1 MIESP
6 AINSRQA
13 SNKSF
18 SVNGSPTCTVGFF
31 SSILSSNLAEAML
44 APCIPSLPV
53 FDPTYITEQNF
64 LSFGMIPAILFGH
77 SELSGPLK
85 IIPPFLSIF
94 TSMFL
99 HGGWM
104 HIIGNM
110 TYLYIFGDNIEE
122 RLGKLK
128 FVIFYLVTGIVA
140 AFSQA
145 LIDPTSTVPMIG
157 ASGAIAGVLGG
168 YLVLYPKAKIKV
180 FFWFIIFV
188 KIIKIRAFI
197 VLGGWIIIQFI
208 SFSGTDLNSGGVAY
222 AAHIG
227 GFISG
232 VLLIN
237 IMKNKITKKKQN
249 LKWLSS

>member
-1 MIESP
+1 MFFFPFADENPTSKKPIISWLIIF
-6 AINSRQA
+6 AC
-13 SNKSF
+13 SF
-18 SVNGSPTCTVGFF
+18 IFLNQT
-31 SSILSSNLAEAML
+31 
-44 APCIPSLPV
+44 
-53 FDPTYITEQNF
+53 FDPMYITEQTF

-77 SELSGPLK
+77 SELSGHLK

-104 HIIGNM
+104 HVIGNM

-122 RLGKLK
+122 RLGKFK
-128 FVIFYLVTGIVA
+128 FIIFYFVTGIVA

-145 LIDPTSTVPMIG
+145 IMDPTSTIPMIG

-168 YLVLYPKAKIKV
+168 YLVLYPKANIKV
-180 FFWFIIFV
+180 LFWFIIL
-188 KIIKIRAFI
+188 IKVIRIRAFI

-208 SFSGTDLNSGGVAY
+208 SFNGTDVNSGGVAY

-232 VLLIN
+232 IVLIN
-237 IMKNKITKKKQN
+237 IMKNKITQKNKI
-249 LKWLSS
+249 LSGSVPNSK

>member
-1 MIESP
+1 MFFFPFADENP
-6 AINSRQA
+6 T
-13 SNKSF
+13 NKKPIISWLIIFACSF
-18 SVNGSPTCTVGFF
+18 IFLKQTS
-31 SSILSSNLAEAML
+31 
-44 APCIPSLPV
+44 
-53 FDPTYITEQNF
+53 DPMYITEQTF

-128 FVIFYLVTGIVA
+128 FIIFYLITGIVA

-145 LIDPTSTVPMIG
+145 IIDPTSTIPMIG

-168 YLVLYPKAKIKV
+168 YLVLFPRAKIKV

-188 KIIKIRAFI
+188 KIIKIRAYI

-208 SFSGTDLNSGGVAY
+208 SFNGSDLNSGGVAY

-237 IMKNKITKKKQN
+237 IMKNKTTQKHKILGGSVPNSK
-249 LKWLSS
+249 

>member
-1 MIESP
+1 MFFFPFADENP
-6 AINSRQA
+6 T
-13 SNKSF
+13 NKKPVISWLIIF
-18 SVNGSPTCTVGFF
+18 AC
-31 SSILSSNLAEAML
+31 SSIFLNQ
-44 APCIPSLPV
+44 I
-53 FDPTYITEQNF
+53 FDPVYITEQTF
-64 LSFGMIPAILFGH
+64 LSFGMIPAILFGY
-77 SELSGPLK
+77 SELSGHLK

-104 HIIGNM
+104 HIVGNM

-128 FVIFYLVTGIVA
+128 FIIFYLITGIVA

-145 LIDPTSTVPMIG
+145 IIDPTSTTPMIG
-157 ASGAIAGVLGG
+157 ASGAVAGVLGG
-168 YLVLYPKAKIKV
+168 YLVLYPRANIKV

-188 KIIKIRAFI
+188 KVIRIRAFI

-208 SFSGTDLNSGGVAY
+208 SFNGTDVNSSGVAY

-227 GFISG
+227 GFMSG

-237 IMKNKITKKKQN
+237 IMKNKISRKNKTMSGSVPNSK
-249 LKWLSS
+249 

>member
-1 MIESP
+1 MFFFPFADENP
-6 AINSRQA
+6 T
-13 SNKSF
+13 NKKPIISWLIIFACSF
-18 SVNGSPTCTVGFF
+18 IFLKQTS
-31 SSILSSNLAEAML
+31 
-44 APCIPSLPV
+44 
-53 FDPTYITEQNF
+53 DPMYITEQTF

-122 RLGKLK
+122 RLGRLK
-128 FVIFYLVTGIVA
+128 FIIFYLITGIVA

-145 LIDPTSTVPMIG
+145 IIDPTSTIPMIG

-168 YLVLYPKAKIKV
+168 YLVLFPRAKIKV

-188 KIIKIRAFI
+188 KIIKIRAYI

-208 SFSGTDLNSGGVAY
+208 SFNGSDLNSGGVAY

-237 IMKNKITKKKQN
+237 IMKNKTTQKHKI
-249 LKWLSS
+249 LSGSVPNSK

>member
-1 MIESP
+1 MFFFPFADENP
-6 AINSRQA
+6 T
-13 SNKSF
+13 NKKPIISWLII
-18 SVNGSPTCTVGFF
+18 FF
-31 SSILSSNLAEAML
+31 CSSIFLNQIFE
-44 APCIPSLPV
+44 
-53 FDPTYITEQNF
+53 PTYITEQTF
-64 LSFGMIPAILFGH
+64 LSFGMIPAILFGY

-128 FVIFYLVTGIVA
+128 FIIFYLFTGIVA
-140 AFSQA
+140 ALTQA
-145 LIDPTSTVPMIG
+145 IIDPTSTIPMIG
-157 ASGAIAGVLGG
+157 ASGAISGVLGG
-168 YLVLYPKAKIKV
+168 YLVLFPRAKIKV
-180 FFWFIIFV
+180 LFWFIIFIKV
-188 KIIKIRAFI
+188 IKIRAFI

-208 SFSGTDLNSGGVAY
+208 SFNGADLNSGGVAY

-232 VLLIN
+232 IFLIN
-237 IMKNKITKKKQN
+237 LMKNKTTKKNKIIDGSVPN
-249 LKWLSS
+249 SK

>member
-1 MIESP
+1 MLFFPFADENP
-6 AINSRQA
+6 T
-13 SNKSF
+13 NKKPIISWLIIF
-18 SVNGSPTCTVGFF
+18 AC
-31 SSILSSNLAEAML
+31 SSIFLNQ
-44 APCIPSLPV
+44 I
-53 FDPTYITEQNF
+53 FDPSYITEQNF
-64 LSFGMIPAILFGH
+64 LSFGMIPAILFGY

-128 FVIFYLVTGIVA
+128 FIIFYLITGIVA

-145 LIDPTSTVPMIG
+145 IMDPTSTIPMIG

-168 YLVLYPKAKIKV
+168 YLVLYPKANIKV
-180 FFWFIIFV
+180 LFWFIIF
-188 KIIKIRAFI
+188 IKVIRIRAFI

-208 SFSGTDLNSGGVAY
+208 SFNGADVNSGGIAY

-232 VLLIN
+232 ILLIN
-237 IMKNKITKKKQN
+237 IMKNKTIQKNKVSGGSVPDSK
-249 LKWLSS
+249 

>member
-1 MIESP
+1 MFFFPFADE
-6 AINSRQA
+6 N
-13 SNKSF
+13 
-18 SVNGSPTCTVGFF
+18 PTIKKPIISWLIILTC
-31 SSILSSNLAEAML
+31 SSIFLNQ
-44 APCIPSLPV
+44 I
-53 FDPTYITEQNF
+53 FDSTYTTEQNF

-77 SELSGPLK
+77 SELSGHLK

-128 FVIFYLVTGIVA
+128 FIIFYLITGIVA

-145 LIDPTSTVPMIG
+145 IIDPTSTIPMIG

-168 YLVLYPKAKIKV
+168 YLVLFPRAKIKV

-188 KIIKIRAFI
+188 KIIKIRAYI

-208 SFSGTDLNSGGVAY
+208 SFNGSDLNSGGVAY

-237 IMKNKITKKKQN
+237 IMKNKTTQKHKI
-249 LKWLSS
+249 LSGSVPNSK

>member
-1 MIESP
+1 MFFFPFADENP
-6 AINSRQA
+6 T
-13 SNKSF
+13 NKKPIISWLIIFSCSF
-18 SVNGSPTCTVGFF
+18 IFLNQ
-31 SSILSSNLAEAML
+31 I
-44 APCIPSLPV
+44 
-53 FDPTYITEQNF
+53 FDPTYITEQTF
-64 LSFGMIPAILFGH
+64 LSFGMIPAILFGY
-77 SELSGPLK
+77 SELSEPLK

-122 RLGKLK
+122 RLGTLK
-128 FVIFYLVTGIVA
+128 FVIFYLSTGVCA
-140 AFSQA
+140 ALAQA
-145 LIDPTSTVPMIG
+145 FLDPTSTIPMIG

-168 YLVLYPKAKIKV
+168 YLVLYPKANIKV

-188 KIIKIRAFI
+188 KVIKIRAFI

-208 SFSGTDLNSGGVAY
+208 SFSGTDLSSGGVAY

-237 IMKNKITKKKQN
+237 IMKNKIPQGNKT
-249 LKWLSS
+249 LSGSVPNSK

>member
-1 MIESP
+1 MFFFPFADE
-6 AINSRQA
+6 N
-13 SNKSF
+13 
-18 SVNGSPTCTVGFF
+18 PTSKKPIISWLIIFAC
-31 SSILSSNLAEAML
+31 SSIFLNQIL
-44 APCIPSLPV
+44 
-53 FDPTYITEQNF
+53 DPIYITEQNF

-77 SELSGPLK
+77 SELSGHLK

-128 FVIFYLVTGIVA
+128 FIIFYLITGIIA
-140 AFSQA
+140 ALSQA
-145 LIDPTSTVPMIG
+145 IIDPTSTIPMIG

-168 YLVLYPKAKIKV
+168 YLVLYPRAKIKV

-208 SFSGTDLNSGGVAY
+208 SFNGTDLNSGGVAY

-232 VLLIN
+232 ILLIN
-237 IMKNKITKKKQN
+237 IMKNKITQKKIVSGSVPNSK
-249 LKWLSS
+249 

>member
-1 MIESP
+1 MFFFPFADENP
-6 AINSRQA
+6 T
-13 SNKSF
+13 NKKPVISWLIIF
-18 SVNGSPTCTVGFF
+18 AC
-31 SSILSSNLAEAML
+31 SSIFLNQL
-44 APCIPSLPV
+44 
-53 FDPTYITEQNF
+53 FDPAYITEQTF
-64 LSFGMIPAILFGH
+64 LSFGMIPAILFGY
-77 SELSGPLK
+77 SELSGHLK

-104 HIIGNM
+104 HIVGNM

-128 FVIFYLVTGIVA
+128 FIIFYLVTGIVA

-145 LIDPTSTVPMIG
+145 IIDPTSTIPMIG

-168 YLVLYPKAKIKV
+168 YLVLYPKANIKV

-188 KIIKIRAFI
+188 KVIRIRAFI

-208 SFSGTDLNSGGVAY
+208 SFSGTDVSSGGVAY

-237 IMKNKITKKKQN
+237 IMKNKIPQKNRTMSGSVPNSK
-249 LKWLSS
+249 

>member
-1 MIESP
+1 MLFFPFADENP
-6 AINSRQA
+6 T
-13 SNKSF
+13 NKKPIISWLIIF
-18 SVNGSPTCTVGFF
+18 AC
-31 SSILSSNLAEAML
+31 
-44 APCIPSLPV
+44 SLV
-53 FDPTYITEQNF
+53 FLNQIFDPTYITEQNF

-122 RLGKLK
+122 RLGKFK
-128 FVIFYLVTGIVA
+128 FIIFYLVTGIVA

-145 LIDPTSTVPMIG
+145 IIDPTSTIPMIG

-168 YLVLYPKAKIKV
+168 YLVLYPKANIKV
-180 FFWFIIFV
+180 LFWFIIFV
-188 KIIKIRAFI
+188 KVIRIRAFI

-208 SFSGTDLNSGGVAY
+208 SFNGTDINSDGVAY

-227 GFISG
+227 GFISEYF
-232 VLLIN
+232 
-237 IMKNKITKKKQN
+237 
-249 LKWLSS
+249 

>member
-1 MIESP
+1 MFFFPFADENP
-6 AINSRQA
+6 T
-13 SNKSF
+13 NKKPIVSWLI
-18 SVNGSPTCTVGFF
+18 
-31 SSILSSNLAEAML
+31 ILSCSFIFLNQIFEPM
-44 APCIPSLPV
+44 
-53 FDPTYITEQNF
+53 YITEKTF
-64 LSFGMIPAILFGH
+64 LSFGMIPSVLFGH

-85 IIPPFLSIF
+85 IIPPALSIF

-122 RLGKLK
+122 RLGKFK

-237 IMKNKITKKKQN
+237 IMKNKITKKNKTLN
-249 LKWLSS
+249 GSVPSSK

>member
-1 MIESP
+1 
-6 AINSRQA
+6 
-13 SNKSF
+13 
-18 SVNGSPTCTVGFF
+18 
-31 SSILSSNLAEAML
+31 
-44 APCIPSLPV
+44 
-53 FDPTYITEQNF
+53 
-64 LSFGMIPAILFGH
+64 
-77 SELSGPLK
+77 
-85 IIPPFLSIF
+85 
-94 TSMFL
+94 
-99 HGGWM
+99 
-104 HIIGNM
+104 
-110 TYLYIFGDNIEE
+110 
-122 RLGKLK
+122 
-128 FVIFYLVTGIVA
+128 
-140 AFSQA
+140 
-145 LIDPTSTVPMIG
+145 MIG

-237 IMKNKITKKKQN
+237 IMKNKITQKNKI
-249 LKWLSS
+249 LKWLCSYSK

>member
-1 MIESP
+1 MFFFPFADENP
-6 AINSRQA
+6 T
-13 SNKSF
+13 NKK
-18 SVNGSPTCTVGFF
+18 P
-31 SSILSSNLAEAML
+31 ILSWLIILSCSFIFLNQIFEPM
-44 APCIPSLPV
+44 
-53 FDPTYITEQNF
+53 YITEKTF
-64 LSFGMIPAILFGH
+64 LSFGMIPSVLFGH
-77 SELSGPLK
+77 SELSDPLK
-85 IIPPFLSIF
+85 IIPPALSIF

-122 RLGKLK
+122 RLGKFK

-188 KIIKIRAFI
+188 KIIRIRAFI

-208 SFSGTDLNSGGVAY
+208 SFSGSDLNSGGVAY

-237 IMKNKITKKKQN
+237 IMKNKITKKNKT
-249 LKWLSS
+249 LKGSVPSSK

>member
-1 MIESP
+1 MFFFPFADE
-6 AINSRQA
+6 N
-13 SNKSF
+13 
-18 SVNGSPTCTVGFF
+18 PTEKKPIISWLIIFTC
-31 SSILSSNLAEAML
+31 SSIFLNQ
-44 APCIPSLPV
+44 I
-53 FDPTYITEQNF
+53 FDPIYITEQTF
-64 LSFGMIPAILFGH
+64 LSFGMIPAILFGY

-85 IIPPFLSIF
+85 IIPPSLSIL

-128 FVIFYLVTGIVA
+128 FIIFYLVTGIFA
-140 AFSQA
+140 ALTQA
-145 LIDPTSTVPMIG
+145 IIDPTSTIPMIG
-157 ASGAIAGVLGG
+157 ASGAIAGILGG
-168 YLVLYPKAKIKV
+168 YLVLYPKANIKV
-180 FFWFIIFV
+180 LFWFIIFV
-188 KIIKIRAFI
+188 KVIKIRAFI

-208 SFSGTDLNSGGVAY
+208 SFNGTDLNSGGVAY

-232 VLLIN
+232 ILLIN
-237 IMKNKITKKKQN
+237 IMKNKITQKNKI
-249 LKWLSS
+249 LSGSVPNSK

>member
-1 MIESP
+1 MFFFPFADENP
-6 AINSRQA
+6 T
-13 SNKSF
+13 NKKPIISWLIIFACSF
-18 SVNGSPTCTVGFF
+18 IFLKQTS
-31 SSILSSNLAEAML
+31 
-44 APCIPSLPV
+44 
-53 FDPTYITEQNF
+53 DPMYITEQTF

-128 FVIFYLVTGIVA
+128 FIIFYLITGIVA

-145 LIDPTSTVPMIG
+145 IIDPTSTIPMIG

-168 YLVLYPKAKIKV
+168 YLVLFPRAKIKV

-188 KIIKIRAFI
+188 KIIKIRAYI

-208 SFSGTDLNSGGVAY
+208 SFNGSDLNSGGVAY

-237 IMKNKITKKKQN
+237 IMKNKTTQKHKI
-249 LKWLSS
+249 LSGSVPNSK

>member
-1 MIESP
+1 MFFFPFADENPTNKKPIISWLIIF
-6 AINSRQA
+6 ACSFIFINQ
-13 SNKSF
+13 
-18 SVNGSPTCTVGFF
+18 
-31 SSILSSNLAEAML
+31 I
-44 APCIPSLPV
+44 
-53 FDPTYITEQNF
+53 FDPTYITEQTF
-64 LSFGMIPAILFGH
+64 LSFGMIPAILFGN
-77 SELSGPLK
+77 SELSGHLK

-104 HIIGNM
+104 HVIGNM

-122 RLGKLK
+122 RLGKFK
-128 FVIFYLVTGIVA
+128 FIIFYFVTGIVA

-145 LIDPTSTVPMIG
+145 IMDPTSTIPMIG

-168 YLVLYPKAKIKV
+168 YLVLYPKANIKV
-180 FFWFIIFV
+180 LFWFIIF
-188 KIIKIRAFI
+188 IKVIRIRAYI

-208 SFSGTDLNSGGVAY
+208 SFNGTDVNSSGVAY

-232 VLLIN
+232 ILLIN
-237 IMKNKITKKKQN
+237 IMKNKITQKNKI
-249 LKWLSS
+249 LSGSVPNSK

>member
-1 MIESP
+1 MLFFPFADENPTNKKPIISWLIIF
-6 AINSRQA
+6 ACSLIFINQIF
-13 SNKSF
+13 N
-18 SVNGSPTCTVGFF
+18 
-31 SSILSSNLAEAML
+31 
-44 APCIPSLPV
+44 
-53 FDPTYITEQNF
+53 PTYITEQNF
-64 LSFGMIPAILFGH
+64 LSFGMIPAILFGR

-128 FVIFYLVTGIVA
+128 FIIFYLVTGSFA

-145 LIDPTSTVPMIG
+145 IIDPASTIPMIG

-168 YLVLYPKAKIKV
+168 YLVLYPKANIKV
-180 FFWFIIFV
+180 LFWFIIFV
-188 KIIKIRAFI
+188 KVIRIRAFI

-208 SFSGTDLNSGGVAY
+208 SFNGTDVNSGGVAY

-232 VLLIN
+232 ILLIN
-237 IMKNKITKKKQN
+237 LMKNKTTQKNKV
-249 LKWLSS
+249 LSGSVPNSK

>member
-1 MIESP
+1 MFFFPFADENP
-6 AINSRQA
+6 T
-13 SNKSF
+13 NKK
-18 SVNGSPTCTVGFF
+18 P
-31 SSILSSNLAEAML
+31 ILSWLIILSCSFIFLNQIFEPM
-44 APCIPSLPV
+44 
-53 FDPTYITEQNF
+53 YITEKTF
-64 LSFGMIPAILFGH
+64 LSFGMIPSVLFGH
-77 SELSGPLK
+77 SELSDPLK
-85 IIPPFLSIF
+85 IIPPALSIF

-122 RLGKLK
+122 RLGKFK
-128 FVIFYLVTGIVA
+128 FVIFYLITGIVA

-208 SFSGTDLNSGGVAY
+208 SFNGTDLNSGGVAY

-237 IMKNKITKKKQN
+237 IMKNKISQKNKI
-249 LKWLSS
+249 LSGSVPNSK

>member
-1 MIESP
+1 MFFFPFADENP
-6 AINSRQA
+6 TNSKPII
-13 SNKSF
+13 SWLIIFTCS
-18 SVNGSPTCTVGFF
+18 SVF
-31 SSILSSNLAEAML
+31 LSQ
-44 APCIPSLPV
+44 I
-53 FDPTYITEQNF
+53 FDPTYIKEQTF
-64 LSFGMIPAILFGH
+64 LSFGMIPAILFGY

-85 IIPPFLSIF
+85 IIPPSLSVL

-128 FVIFYLVTGIVA
+128 FIIFYLVTGIFA
-140 AFSQA
+140 AFTQA
-145 LIDPTSTVPMIG
+145 IIDPTSTIPMIG
-157 ASGAIAGVLGG
+157 ASGAIAGILGG
-168 YLVLYPKAKIKV
+168 YLVLYPKANIKV
-180 FFWFIIFV
+180 LFWFIIFV
-188 KIIKIRAFI
+188 KVIKIRAFI

-208 SFSGTDLNSGGVAY
+208 SFNGTDLNSGGVAY

-237 IMKNKITKKKQN
+237 IMKNKITQKNKILNGSVPNSK
-249 LKWLSS
+249 

>member
-1 MIESP
+1 MFFFPFADENP
-6 AINSRQA
+6 T
-13 SNKSF
+13 NKKPVVSWLI
-18 SVNGSPTCTVGFF
+18 
-31 SSILSSNLAEAML
+31 ILSCSFIFLNQIFE
-44 APCIPSLPV
+44 PIYV
-53 FDPTYITEQNF
+53 TEKTF

-77 SELSGPLK
+77 SELSSSLK
-85 IIPPFLSIF
+85 IIPPALSIF

-122 RLGKLK
+122 ALGKLK
-128 FVIFYLVTGIVA
+128 FIIFYLVTGIVA

-208 SFSGTDLNSGGVAY
+208 SFSGSDLNSGGVAY

-237 IMKNKITKKKQN
+237 IMKNKITKKN
-249 LKWLSS
+249 TTLNGSVPSSK

>member
-1 MIESP
+1 MFFFPFADENP
-6 AINSRQA
+6 T
-13 SNKSF
+13 NKKPVVSWLI
-18 SVNGSPTCTVGFF
+18 
-31 SSILSSNLAEAML
+31 ILSCSFIFLNQIFEPM
-44 APCIPSLPV
+44 
-53 FDPTYITEQNF
+53 YITEKTF
-64 LSFGMIPAILFGH
+64 LSFGMIPSVLFGH

-85 IIPPFLSIF
+85 IIPPALSIF

-122 RLGKLK
+122 KLGKLK
-128 FVIFYLVTGIVA
+128 FIIFYLVTGIVA

-145 LIDPTSTVPMIG
+145 IMDPTSTIPMIG

-168 YLVLYPKAKIKV
+168 YLVLYPKANIKV
-180 FFWFIIFV
+180 LFWFIIFV
-188 KIIKIRAFI
+188 KIIRIRAFI

-208 SFSGTDLNSGGVAY
+208 SFNGTDINSGGVAY

-232 VLLIN
+232 ILLIN
-237 IMKNKITKKKQN
+237 IMKNKVTQKNKI
-249 LKWLSS
+249 LSGSVPNSK

>member
-1 MIESP
+1 MFFFPFADENP
-6 AINSRQA
+6 T
-13 SNKSF
+13 NKKPIISWLIIF
-18 SVNGSPTCTVGFF
+18 SC
-31 SSILSSNLAEAML
+31 
-44 APCIPSLPV
+44 SLIFLNQI
-53 FDPTYITEQNF
+53 FDPIYITEKTF
-64 LSFGMIPAILFGH
+64 LSFGMIPAILFGY
-77 SELSGPLK
+77 SELSEPLK

-122 RLGKLK
+122 RLGTLK
-128 FVIFYLVTGIVA
+128 FVIFYLITGVSA
-140 AFSQA
+140 ALAQA
-145 LIDPTSTVPMIG
+145 FLDPTSTIPMIG

-168 YLVLYPKAKIKV
+168 YLVLYPKANVKV
-180 FFWFIIFV
+180 LFWFIIFV
-188 KIIKIRAFI
+188 KIVKIRAFI

-208 SFSGTDLNSGGVAY
+208 SFGGTELNSDGVAY

-232 VLLIN
+232 VLLVN
-237 IMKNKITKKKQN
+237 FMKNKIPKKNKF
-249 LKWLSS
+249 LKGSVPNSE

>member
-1 MIESP
+1 MFFFPFADENP
-6 AINSRQA
+6 T
-13 SNKSF
+13 NKKPVISWLIIF
-18 SVNGSPTCTVGFF
+18 AC
-31 SSILSSNLAEAML
+31 
-44 APCIPSLPV
+44 SLIFLNQL
-53 FDPTYITEQNF
+53 FDPAYITEQTF
-64 LSFGMIPAILFGH
+64 LSFGMIPAILFGY
-77 SELSGPLK
+77 SELSGHLK

-104 HIIGNM
+104 HIVGNM

-128 FVIFYLVTGIVA
+128 FIIFYLVTGIIA
-140 AFSQA
+140 AFTQA
-145 LIDPTSTVPMIG
+145 IIDPTSTIPMIG

-168 YLVLYPKAKIKV
+168 YLVLYPKANIKV
-180 FFWFIIFV
+180 LFWFIIFV
-188 KIIKIRAFI
+188 KVVKIRAFI

-208 SFSGTDLNSGGVAY
+208 SFNGSDLNSGGVAY

-232 VLLIN
+232 IILTY
-237 IMKNKITKKKQN
+237 IMKNKVTQKNKI
-249 LKWLSS
+249 LSGSVPNSK